1 MIHTKV
7 KINGKEYDAVIDWEV
22 FGKYSNFDCFNCSN
36 DCCADSPSKLRK
48 ETREFLVD
56 NLDDFNDITKN
67 LDITYEL
74 GYEEEDIKEELLNQ
88 ETREIIT
95 DIEEQTEMCFYGYKR
110 EDRITLCGIHS
121 LCEEEDIKEELLNQ
135 ETREIITDI
144 EEQTEMCFYGY
155 KREDRITLCGIHS
168 LCLNKN
174 MDYKEVCYYKPLVC
188 LLWPLEILSEDDNS
202 KLYITLPDDFT
213 NSFTIE
219 DYYELPCINEDFS
232 KSMLFR
238 KRNPKGFEEEGYR
251 PFIESYKDTLVNI
264 FGEEFYDTVKNRLV
278 EENYL

>member
-1 MIHTKV
+1 MNYFLFLNHPKGEKVYKVSKKAEKIARQYFSNENMIHTKV

-56 NLDDFNDITKN
+56 NLEDFNDITKN

-74 GYEEEDIKEELLNQ
+74 GY
-88 ETREIIT
+88 
-95 DIEEQTEMCFYGYKR
+95 
-110 EDRITLCGIHS
+110 
-121 LCEEEDIKEELLNQ
+121 EEEDIKEELLNQ

-264 FGEEFYDTVKNRLV
+264 FGEEFYTVVKNRLV